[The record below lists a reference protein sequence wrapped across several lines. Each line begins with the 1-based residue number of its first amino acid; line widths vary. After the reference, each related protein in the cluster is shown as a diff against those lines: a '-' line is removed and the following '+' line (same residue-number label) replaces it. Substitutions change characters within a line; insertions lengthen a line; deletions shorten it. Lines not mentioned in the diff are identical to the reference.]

1 MTWSRSRSPIGGHPV
16 TADEPDDAALVA
28 AAKEDLRAFTALYER
43 YVDRVYRYCY
53 SRLGNKEQ
61 AEDATSEV
69 FLKAVAALHRYQDVL
84 FAAWLFRIA
93 HNVVV
98 DVYRRRPSVPLE
110 GAEDRPDPARTPESL
125 AVAQSEREIV
135 RAALAQLTADERA
148 VVELPYAGWSGKQ
161 IAEALDRTPN
171 AVKTLRYRALRRLR
185 VLLSQDQFD
194 EVAGEARNV

>member
-16 TADEPDDAALVA
+16 TAEEPDDAALVA

-53 SRLGNKEQ
+53 SRLGSREL

-69 FLKAVAALHRYQDVL
+69 FLKALGALHRYEDVL
-84 FAAWLFRIA
+84 FAAWIFRIA

-98 DVYRRRPSVPLE
+98 DVYRRRPSVPLD
-110 GAEDRPDPARTPESL
+110 GAEERPDPARTPESL
-125 AVAQSEREIV
+125 AVAQSEREMV
-135 RAALAQLTADERA
+135 RAALNKLTPDERA
-148 VVELPYAGWSGKQ
+148 VVELPYAGWTGRQ
-161 IAEALDRTPN
+161 IGESLGRTPN

-185 VLLSQDQFD
+185 ELLSHEPFD
-194 EVAGEARNV
+194 DVAGEARNV